1 MVRSRVRRGHTPARY
16 NNSFCFPVTGASSTF
31 CMRLRSFAWSK
42 DFTSLVPRPCGG
54 GKKTDCLRMRGC
66 PTICGGQDLYVYSP
80 CNVGRYI
87 TCTLPHIV
95 ASSFDQGLTLTLQRV
110 GEGRLTLKEEQISAI
125 RHVLHM
131 L

>member
-1 MVRSRVRRGHTPARY
+1 MGCGVVCKSRSALA
-16 NNSFCFPVTGASSTF
+16 SFPGRAGEGKTAWY
-31 CMRLRSFAWSK
+31 RLFAHAWLPH
-42 DFTSLVPRPCGG
+42 D
-54 GKKTDCLRMRGC
+54 
-66 PTICGGQDLYVYSP
+66 CGGQDLYVYSP

-95 ASSFDQGLTLTLQRV
+95 AECVSSFDQGLTLALQRV

>member
-1 MVRSRVRRGHTPARY
+1 MHVIVHVCRQQLIFSKEK
-16 NNSFCFPVTGASSTF
+16 SLSS
-31 CMRLRSFAWSK
+31 L
-42 DFTSLVPRPCGG
+42 SLVPRPRGG
-54 GKKTDCLRMRGC
+54 GKKRPGIDCLRMRGY

-95 ASSFDQGLTLTLQRV
+95 AGCVSSFNQGLTLALQRV

>member
-1 MVRSRVRRGHTPARY
+1 MCMSPSSLSNCRV
-16 NNSFCFPVTGASSTF
+16 
-31 CMRLRSFAWSK
+31 
-42 DFTSLVPRPCGG
+42 SLVPRPCGG
-54 GKKTDCLRMRGC
+54 GKRPGIDCLRMRGC

-87 TCTLPHIV
+87 YVHTPAYSV
-95 ASSFDQGLTLTLQRV
+95 ARIYQMAECVSSFDQGLTLALQRV
-110 GEGRLTLKEEQISAI
+110 GKGHLMLKEEQISAI